1 MAQIAELAALVARV
15 AHQAVAQKRKYTG
28 EEYWLHPFKV
38 AEILRRYPHT
48 EEMIAAA
55 YLHDVL
61 EDTHVTTTDLREVF
75 GEKVCHLVCELTD
88 QFTDRSHGNRAKRKA
103 LECDRLSKVSAAA
116 QTIKYAD
123 LIDNTGSIAEH
134 DPGFATVYL
143 KEKRTLLM
151 SMREGHPV
159 LLERAWLTM
168 VEAQE
173 KVDKFLEA
181 QRENTHKVHINGRH
195 VKTVFSESDAWEFIG
210 RQRFGC
216 LHEVYDADDNIRP
229 EFVPY

>member
-1 MAQIAELAALVARV
+1 MSQLTEVAALVARV

-28 EEYWLHPFKV
+28 EEYWHHPFKV
-38 AEILRRYPHT
+38 AEILRYYPHSD
-48 EEMIAAA
+48 EMIAAA

-75 GEKVCHLVCELTD
+75 GEQVCHLVCELTD
-88 QFTDRSHGNRAKRKA
+88 QFTDRKHGNRAKRKA
-103 LECDRLSKVSAAA
+103 LECDRLSKASAAA

-123 LIDNTGSIAEH
+123 LIDNTRSIAEH
-134 DPGFATVYL
+134 DPGFARVYL
-143 KEKRTLLM
+143 KEKRALLI

-173 KVDKFLEA
+173 KVDKFLGA
-181 QRENTHKVHINGRH
+181 QRENTHKVHINGCH
-195 VKTVFSESDAWEFIG
+195 IKTVFSGPDAWEVIG
-210 RQRFGC
+210 RQPLGY
-216 LHEVYDADDNIRP
+216 LHEVYDADDKIRP
-229 EFVPY
+229 EFILY